1 MEPVGKPTENFTV
14 TFKITEGIA
23 KYGIS
28 DYYAVLGLPL
38 TTEPAQIRKKFL
50 KLAKILHPDVFG
62 KTAAEKEIAT
72 KYFSK
77 MVSPAY
83 QVLNNDRDRGEY
95 LATLRIF
102 VQGWKLKQD
111 QEPVVLQAEIAQ
123 KLYRIPHE
131 ITYKKYVEEIAP
143 KQYESF
149 DTILEYSN
157 TLSELNLVYVLTQN
171 NLAFSSGSSSPSVA
185 TSNAAP
191 ANVSTAAP
199 APQPVQSPALRNLNM
214 AELFISK
221 KQWSDALKELIAAEK
236 LDPNNAKVFAL
247 KGVVQM
253 NQNAAAIAKS
263 SFQKALK
270 LDPKEP
276 TALKYINQ
284 VNASAKPPEKPPEKK
299 GGLFGWGKK

>member
-1 MEPVGKPTENFTV
+1 VGKPAENFTV

-23 KYGIS
+23 KYGTS

-38 TTEPAQIRKKFL
+38 TTDPAQIRKKFL

-62 KTAAEKEIAT
+62 KTAEEKEIAT

-83 QVLNNDRDRGEY
+83 QVLNSDRDRGEY

-102 VQGWKLKQD
+102 AQGWKQKQD
-111 QEPVVLQAEIAQ
+111 QEPVALQAEIAQ

-157 TLSELNLVYVLTQN
+157 TLSELKLVYVLTQN
-171 NLAFSSGSSSPSVA
+171 NLAFSSGSSSPAA
-185 TSNAAP
+185 TIGSPAP
-191 ANVSTAAP
+191 ANNVSNAAP
-199 APQPVQSPALRNLNM
+199 APQPAQSPALRNLNM
-214 AELFISK
+214 AELFIGK

-236 LDPNNAKVFAL
+236 LDPNNAKIFAL
-247 KGVVQM
+247 KGVVQI
-253 NQNAAAIAKS
+253 NQNAPASAKS
-263 SFQKALK
+263 SLQKALK

-284 VNASAKPPEKPPEKK
+284 VNAATKPPEKPPEKK

>member
-1 MEPVGKPTENFTV
+1 M
-14 TFKITEGIA
+14 
-23 KYGIS
+23 
-28 DYYAVLGLPL
+28 
-38 TTEPAQIRKKFL
+38 AQIRKKFL

-62 KTAAEKEIAT
+62 KTAEEKEIAT

-83 QVLNNDRDRGEY
+83 QVLNSDRDRGEY

-102 VQGWKLKQD
+102 AQGWKQKQG
-111 QEPVVLQAEIAQ
+111 QEPVTFQSEISQ

-171 NLAFSSGSSSPSVA
+171 NLAFSAGSSSPSA
-185 TSNAAP
+185 TTNNPTPAAANISNASP
-191 ANVSTAAP
+191 T
-199 APQPVQSPALRNLNM
+199 PQPTPSPALRNLNM
-214 AELFISK
+214 AELFLGK
-221 KQWSDALKELIAAEK
+221 KQCGDALKELIAAEK
-236 LDPNNAKVFAL
+236 LDPNNAKIFAL

-253 NQNAAAIAKS
+253 NQNAPAIAKS

-270 LDPKEP
+270 
-276 TALKYINQ
+276 YINQ
-284 VNASAKPPEKPPEKK
+284 VNAPTKPPEKTPEKK

>member
-1 MEPVGKPTENFTV
+1 VGKSENF
-14 TFKITEGIA
+14 KISNGLA
-23 KYGIS
+23 SSGIS
-28 DYYAVLGLPL
+28 DHYAILGLPL
-38 TTEPAQIRKKFL
+38 TTDATNIRKKFL

-62 KTAAEKEIAT
+62 RTEEEKETAT

-83 QVLNNDRDRGEY
+83 QILNSDRDRGEY
-95 LATLRIF
+95 LATLRMF
-102 VQGWKLKQD
+102 SQKKKQKEEAPTLKS
-111 QEPVVLQAEIAQ
+111 EIAQ

-131 ITYKKYVEEIAP
+131 ITYNQFVEQVSS
-143 KQYESF
+143 KQYENL
-149 DTILEYSN
+149 DLILEYTSI
-157 TLSELNLVYVLTQN
+157 LSELNLVYLLTQN
-171 NLAFSSGSSSPSVA
+171 SLGFATGSSAASASPNRQI
-185 TSNAAP
+185 SNWNDQQSSAP
-191 ANVSTAAP
+191 SPP
-199 APQPVQSPALRNLNM
+199 AQSPALRNLNM

-221 KQWSDALKELIAAEK
+221 KQWTEALKELIGAEN
-236 LDPNNAKVFAL
+236 LDPINAKVYAL

-253 NQNAAAIAKS
+253 NQNVAAIAKA

-284 VNASAKPPEKPPEKK
+284 VSAAAQTQTSAKPPEKK